1 MTPGARRE
9 GESRTAVLGLRRAVR
24 AFFRLKWH
32 LLFGG
37 LRGSTQQRIQTG
49 LALVASLVIGCIAAI
64 FLLATG
70 RGFDQA
76 DDLIVVLLPLTVLG
90 LGLLSAATG
99 VEATIDPRHLATE
112 PLTRTELGLG
122 LLASAVVGPAAV
134 LAALSGAGVLLGW
147 GEGGALGWSLT
158 ALAVL
163 AWWATLLLFS
173 RTTANLLGAVAS
185 SRFRQFAQ
193 FAASGSAL
201 LAWVVVQLLSR
212 DATRWDPGRWRSLA
226 DVARWSPPGQIGE
239 AFGALDRPA
248 AALGHLL
255 LGISWLPLLAWASIA
270 TTTRL
275 AHASPRPST
284 VSDKVVSRPAGLR
297 SGPRALLGRG
307 PVGALTAR
315 TLTTKVRTP
324 RQAVNT
330 LTALV
335 VGAGVLVLGPI
346 LEGGSPEPRT
356 VLLGGLLHFA
366 VLFDGNNAY
375 GMDGPALWLE
385 VTSGADARVL
395 VAGKVRASLA
405 VMALPALL
413 VPVGLAALSGGW
425 EWLPA
430 AWLIAIGSLM
440 ASAGV
445 AVASASWAPVA
456 LPDSPNPLASGDAGQ
471 GCVAGLMLG
480 VGMLALAAITA
491 PVAVPVFLASSRST
505 LLTTGAAL
513 LAPVVGALAL
523 WGCVA
528 LSRSRIRGREAEL
541 VQLVTPAR

>member
-1 MTPGARRE
+1 V
-9 GESRTAVLGLRRAVR
+9 TAPATSPTAGQGLGLARTVR
-24 AFFRLKWH
+24 AFLRLKWH
-32 LLFGG
+32 LLLGG
-37 LRGSTQQRIQTG
+37 LRGRMQQRIQTA
-49 LALVASLVIGCIAAI
+49 LAVVAAFFVGCGAAAV
-64 FLLATG
+64 LSALG

-76 DDLIVVLLPLTVLG
+76 DQLVVVLLPLAVLG
-90 LGLLSAATG
+90 LGLLSAAAG

-112 PLTRTELGLG
+112 PLTRTELGVG
-122 LLASAVVGPAAV
+122 LLVSAVVGPASLLALLSGLGV
-134 LAALSGAGVLLGW
+134 LVGWGDEGVVGWALAAATVLGW
-147 GEGGALGWSLT
+147 WL
-158 ALAVL
+158 
-163 AWWATLLLFS
+163 TLLLFS

-185 SRFRQFAQ
+185 SRFRQIAQ

-201 LAWVVVQLLSR
+201 LAWIAVQLLSR
-212 DATRWDPGRWRSLA
+212 DATSWPADRWETLA
-226 DVARWSPPGQIGE
+226 DLARWTPPGQLGQ
-239 AFGALDRPA
+239 ALGALDRPA

-255 LGISWLPLLAWASIA
+255 LGLSWLPLLAWASIA
-270 TTTRL
+270 TTSRL
-275 AHASPRPST
+275 AHGAPRPSA
-284 VSDKVVSRPAGLR
+284 VSDRVVARPAGLR
-297 SGPRALLGRG
+297 TGLRGLLRRG
-307 PVGALTAR
+307 PVGALAAR

-335 VGAGVLVLGPI
+335 VGAGVLVIGPI
-346 LEGGSPEPRT
+346 LEGGPPDPRT

-366 VLFDGNNAY
+366 VLFDGNNAF

-395 VAGKVRASLA
+395 VRGKVTSSLV

-425 EWLPA
+425 QWLPA
-430 AWLIAIGSLM
+430 AWLIAAGSLL

-445 AVASASWAPVA
+445 AVASASLAPVS

-480 VGMLALAAITA
+480 VGMLTLAVITA
-491 PVAVPVFLASSRST
+491 PVAVAVFFASGRSA

-523 WGCVA
+523 WACTA
-528 LSRSRIRGREAEL
+528 ISRARLRGREAEL
-541 VQLVTPAR
+541 VHLVTPNR